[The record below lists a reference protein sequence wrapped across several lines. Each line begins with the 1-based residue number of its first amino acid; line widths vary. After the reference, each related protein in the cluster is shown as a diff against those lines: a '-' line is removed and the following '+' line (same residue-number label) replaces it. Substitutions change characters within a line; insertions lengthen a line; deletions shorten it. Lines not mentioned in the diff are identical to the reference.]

1 MKSPHISGH
10 TQVDFFPHFSFQEMG
25 KHESRRRTLR
35 NKILGTFCSMTMR
48 TSHNRARK
56 KTVGSDKSQNFR
68 VGTTEGIGLS
78 REAVCIQIWVGFIW
92 E

>member
-1 MKSPHISGH
+1 
-10 TQVDFFPHFSFQEMG
+10 
-25 KHESRRRTLR
+25 
-35 NKILGTFCSMTMR
+35 MR

-68 VGTTEGIGLS
+68 VRTMEGIGHS

-92 E
+92 EQSTGREV